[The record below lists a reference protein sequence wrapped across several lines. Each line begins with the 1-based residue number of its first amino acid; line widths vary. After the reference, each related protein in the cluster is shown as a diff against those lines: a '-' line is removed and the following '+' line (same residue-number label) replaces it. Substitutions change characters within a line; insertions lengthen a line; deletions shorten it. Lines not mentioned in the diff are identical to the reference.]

1 VLVDGRAVAHGSRV
15 DAEVCIVGAGPA
27 GLTLAAELLRSPYRV
42 LIVESGGPRPDRQT
56 DRLVRLEFESPDFDS
71 PNETRRRRFGGM
83 ATAWHTPLSHR
94 QLGAQYLPLDPIDFE
109 RRDWVPFS
117 GWPFGRAA
125 LQPFYDRAGVICG
138 LGPVVHTVQTRKG
151 QRHAP
156 LRFRDEII
164 TTSVNRIASG
174 RIFTETL
181 RRAIAASR
189 TTTAILHANV
199 VGLETDDEGKRVAAA
214 SVRCLRGPSFSIRAR
229 FFVLAAGAIENARLL
244 LLSNTALPAG
254 LGNGYGNVGRF
265 FMDHLYVVSGLFR
278 PYDAGLFERT
288 ALYDIREQHG
298 VVRRGKLTV
307 AAEVMRREQLL
318 NSAAE
323 LWPRWG
329 EVHRVPI
336 DSAKTLARAIRTGRL
351 PPDARGHLRSVLS
364 AVGPLASTGAQLG
377 ITQWR
382 PQPSLRYSRWSQLKR
397 NRLRFDA
404 FTLVHQCE
412 QAPNPENRVLLGDGV
427 DALGLRVARLHWR
440 WSELDLH
447 SIRRVQEIYA
457 EELERAGLGRLERDG
472 DTLAAELERLGLDVG
487 AAAPNGGKPWLFD
500 RRGAHHHLG
509 TTRMHRD
516 RKQGVVD
523 ENCRAHDVSNLFV
536 AGSSVFP
543 TGGYANP
550 TLTIVALSIRL
561 ADHIRALLAAT

>member
-1 VLVDGRAVAHGSRV
+1 MLIDGRAVADGSQI
-15 DAEVCIVGAGPA
+15 DADVCVVGAGPA
-27 GLTLAAELLRSPYRV
+27 GLTLAAELLLSPYRV
-42 LIVESGGPRPDRQT
+42 LIVESGGLGPDRQA
-56 DRLVRLEFESPDFDS
+56 DHLVRLEFESPDFDS
-71 PNETRRRRFGGM
+71 PNQTRRRRFGGM
-83 ATAWHTPLSHR
+83 ATAWHIQLPHR
-94 QLGAQYLPLDPIDFE
+94 QLGANYPPLDPIDFE

-117 GWPFGRAA
+117 GWPFGRTA
-125 LQPFYDRAGVICG
+125 LQPFYDRAEVLCG
-138 LGPVVHTVQTRKG
+138 LGPVARAVPARRG
-151 QRHAP
+151 RRDAP
-156 LRFRDEII
+156 LRFRDDVI

-189 TTTAILHANV
+189 TTAAILHANV
-199 VGLETDDEGKRVAAA
+199 VGLETDDQGRRVAAA
-214 SVRCLRGPSFSIRAR
+214 SVRCLPGPSFSIRAR

-244 LLSNTALPAG
+244 LLSNRARPSG
-254 LGNGYGNVGRF
+254 LGNGHGNVGRF

-278 PYDAGLFERT
+278 PHDAGLFERT
-288 ALYDIREQHG
+288 ALYDIREQDG
-298 VVRRGKLTV
+298 AVRRGKLTV
-307 AAEVMRREQLL
+307 AAEAMRREQLL

-329 EVHRVPI
+329 QVHRVPI
-336 DSAKTLARAIRTGRL
+336 GSAKTLARAVRTGRL
-351 PPDARGHLRSVLS
+351 PPDARGHLRNVLA
-364 AVGPLASTGAQLG
+364 AVGYLASTGAQLG
-377 ITQWR
+377 IAQR
-382 PQPSLRYSRWSQLKR
+382 RLRPSLRYARWSQLRR

-412 QAPNPENRVLLGDGV
+412 QAPNPENRVVLGDGV
-427 DALGLRVARLHWR
+427 DALGLRVARLRWR

-447 SIRRVQEIYA
+447 SIRRVQAIYA

-472 DTLAAELERLGLDVG
+472 ETLAAELERLGVDVG
-487 AAAPNGGKPWLFD
+487 SAAPNGGKPWLFE

-516 RKQGVVD
+516 PKQGVVD
-523 ENCRAHDVSNLFV
+523 EHCRAHNVSNLFV

-550 TLTIVALSIRL
+550 TLTVVALSIRL
-561 ADHIRALLAAT
+561 ADHIKALLAAT